1 MFYQS
6 LLYAYGSTIY
16 GLNFRQKPAET
27 DPNDFLA
34 GLNWKEFANYEA
46 QNQQVDSNDVVVLP
60 QPCRNQQEIADQLR
74 VLVEQQAQRFVSSFY
89 LVIHIIIVSFRS
101 ANQGNES
108 LGIYQEDGEELD
120 DDIVCLG
127 EVRGNRFVMV
137 FTIHI

>member
-1 MFYQS
+1 LFYQS

-16 GLNFRQKPAET
+16 GLNFRQKSAET

-101 ANQGNES
+101 ANQ
-108 LGIYQEDGEELD
+108 EDGEELD
-120 DDIVCLG
+120 DEIVCLG
-127 EVRGNRFVMV
+127 EVRGNRFVLV
-137 FTIHI
+137 FIIHI